1 MNLLKYLIESSGLN
15 QAQFSK
21 KVGRNPQHINR
32 QIKSGGK
39 MGFDSLVEYA
49 EIVGIEDLKFAY
61 KGYQVEIILKQNNH
75 LLR

>member
-15 QAQFSK
+15 QAQFAK

-39 MGFDSLVEYA
+39 MSFDSLIEVCRNSRNRGL
-49 EIVGIEDLKFAY
+49 EI
-61 KGYQVEIILKQNNH
+61 
-75 LLR
+75 